1 MVKIMRFKCVCVF
14 IAMFICLAETNVWA
28 KNSVVVLETT
38 KGNIEIELFD
48 KAAPLGVKNFLSYV
62 DSGFYDGLIF
72 HRVISGFMI
81 QGGGFDKNMNKKPA
95 STPIKNEATNGK
107 KNVRG
112 TLSYART
119 QDIHSATSQ
128 FFINLVN
135 NDFLDYK
142 NDRQYG
148 YAVFGKVIKGMDVV
162 DSIAKVKTG
171 RFNRYNDVPV
181 KPIIIIKAK
190 RK

>member
-1 MVKIMRFKCVCVF
+1 
-14 IAMFICLAETNVWA
+14 MFILTGSNVLA
-28 KNSVVVLETT
+28 KNTVIVLETT

-48 KAAPLGVKNFLSYV
+48 KEAPLGVKNFLNYV
-62 DSGFYDGLIF
+62 DSGFYNGLIF

-81 QGGGFDKNMNKKPA
+81 QGGGFDKNMNKKQTKP
-95 STPIKNEATNGK
+95 SIKNEATNGK
-107 KNVRG
+107 KNMRG

-128 FFINLVN
+128 FFINLVD

-148 YAVFGKVIKGMDVV
+148 YAVFGKVIKGMEVV
-162 DSIAKVKTG
+162 DAISKVRTG
-171 RFNRYNDVPV
+171 RVSYYNDVPI